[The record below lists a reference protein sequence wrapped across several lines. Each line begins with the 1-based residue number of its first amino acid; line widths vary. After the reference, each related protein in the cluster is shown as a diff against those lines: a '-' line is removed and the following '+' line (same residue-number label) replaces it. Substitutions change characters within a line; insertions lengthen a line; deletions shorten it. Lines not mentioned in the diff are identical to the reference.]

1 MVARKA
7 YDENSIEVLEFP
19 DDVRKR
25 PGMYIGGTTSE
36 GMHHIYKEI
45 LDNAVDEA
53 VAGHCKKITV
63 TNENDGI
70 LSIEDD
76 GRGIPTGINKAKGVS
91 ALELVFTVLH
101 AGGKFSNDEEGGGY
115 KTCFTGDTEIRLLD
129 GTVRTFK
136 WLTEN
141 YKKKEFW
148 VISCLP
154 DGTIVPAK
162 AINPHKTKEVTELA
176 VVTLDNGKKERCT
189 KDHRWMRR
197 DGTYTEAKDLKPG
210 DSLMPFYYTKDEQ
223 RHLLFKPNNYKTQ
236 PKHRGLP
243 YIPLYREVYK
253 YVNNEDYAFEEQ
265 THHIDFDPT
274 NDCPE
279 NLEKITKKDHYT
291 LHGIKQCELNGPDS
305 LVRYNQSEKGRN
317 KSRKTMQ
324 YVIESGQHFS
334 QTEENSKLRSE
345 QFKQANKKDLK
356 VLQQQGK
363 FQRAYLYI
371 TESLGLEFN
380 EETYEKY
387 KQWGDA
393 GFSQFE
399 DLFPK
404 GIEELKS
411 SIPDYLKRKKR
422 AGVSKQDILD
432 TYKPVD
438 KERLT
443 ANVNNHKV
451 VSVEIITLDT
461 PEPVYDI
468 QVPGPNNFALESGVF
483 VHNSGGLHGVG
494 ASVTNAVSEF
504 LEVYV
509 KREDKIW
516 TQAYER
522 GIKQFDV
529 KKTNE
534 CPISF
539 RGKTGTYV
547 RFRPDNKVFKHIE
560 LKWEYER
567 IIRRCREVAF
577 LVPGLEIEIKGWD
590 DEEEPDV
597 TFKYDNG
604 LHDYV
609 DYQMTG
615 KEPVVPTIDMNVN
628 LEEVGCSAQV
638 VFTYETEF
646 EEHLATFANNIPTYE
661 GGVHTNAFLNALLKC
676 VIEIGEKEKITKD
689 FGGKVKK
696 SDILEGLHGVIL
708 VRLQQP
714 EFEGQTK
721 TKLGNPEIRTPL
733 EEAFIEQL
741 QKMFEKKLK
750 AEGTIIAK
758 KILQS
763 VIARENARKAK
774 ELTRKKGG
782 LEHFTLKGKL
792 ADRES
797 KDPAECELFLVEG
810 DSAGGSAKQ
819 GRNNRFQAILPLR
832 GKVINVE
839 KTTVNKA
846 MENRELRA
854 LISALNVTPQANGVV
869 PDADDLRFHN
879 IVLLADADPDGAH
892 ITCLLITFFYKFMRT
907 LIERGHIKV
916 AQPPLYRVRRGKK
929 TIYLHDD
936 EELEEYKSKYKK
948 DDNIEVGRFK
958 GLGEMNPEQLAET
971 VLNPATRSLVQISVD
986 DAEQAAKTIDA
997 LFGKE
1002 VEGRKKFLF
1011 KDLNLTAASTVQ

>member
-1 MVARKA
+1 MTARKA

-53 VAGHCKKITV
+53 VAGHCTKITV

-70 LSIEDD
+70 LSIEDN
-76 GRGIPTGINKAKGVS
+76 GRGIPTGINKSKGVS

-115 KTCFTGDTEIRLLD
+115 KT
-129 GTVRTFK
+129 
-136 WLTEN
+136 
-141 YKKKEFW
+141 
-148 VISCLP
+148 
-154 DGTIVPAK
+154 
-162 AINPHKTKEVTELA
+162 
-176 VVTLDNGKKERCT
+176 
-189 KDHRWMRR
+189 
-197 DGTYTEAKDLKPG
+197 
-210 DSLMPFYYTKDEQ
+210 
-223 RHLLFKPNNYKTQ
+223 
-236 PKHRGLP
+236 
-243 YIPLYREVYK
+243 
-253 YVNNEDYAFEEQ
+253 
-265 THHIDFDPT
+265 
-274 NDCPE
+274 
-279 NLEKITKKDHYT
+279 
-291 LHGIKQCELNGPDS
+291 
-305 LVRYNQSEKGRN
+305 
-317 KSRKTMQ
+317 
-324 YVIESGQHFS
+324 
-334 QTEENSKLRSE
+334 
-345 QFKQANKKDLK
+345 
-356 VLQQQGK
+356 
-363 FQRAYLYI
+363 
-371 TESLGLEFN
+371 
-380 EETYEKY
+380 
-387 KQWGDA
+387 
-393 GFSQFE
+393 
-399 DLFPK
+399 
-404 GIEELKS
+404 
-411 SIPDYLKRKKR
+411 
-422 AGVSKQDILD
+422 
-432 TYKPVD
+432 
-438 KERLT
+438 
-443 ANVNNHKV
+443 
-451 VSVEIITLDT
+451 
-461 PEPVYDI
+461 
-468 QVPGPNNFALESGVF
+468 
-483 VHNSGGLHGVG
+483 SGGLHGVG

-509 KREDKIW
+509 QREGKIW

-522 GIKQFDV
+522 GIKKFDV
-529 KKTNE
+529 KKTKE

-539 RGKTGTYV
+539 RSKTGTYV

-567 IIRRCREVAF
+567 IVRRCREVAF
-577 LVPGLEIEIKGWD
+577 LVPGLEIEIKGWED
-590 DEEEPDV
+590 QEDNPDV

-615 KEPVVPTIDMNVN
+615 KEPVVLTIDMNVN
-628 LEEVGCSAQV
+628 LEDIGCSAQA

-661 GGVHTNAFLNALLKC
+661 GGVHQNAFLNALLKC
-676 VIEIGEKEKITKD
+676 VIEIGEREKITKD

-696 SDILEGLHGVIL
+696 SDVLEGLHGVIL

-733 EEAFIEQL
+733 EEQFIEQL
-741 QKMFEKKLK
+741 TKLFEKKLK
-750 AEGTIIAK
+750 EEGKTIAK
-758 KILQS
+758 KILQA

-792 ADRES
+792 ADCQS
-797 KDPAECELFLVEG
+797 KDPEECELFLVEG

-846 MENRELRA
+846 MENRELRS
-854 LISALNVTPQANGVV
+854 LISCLNVTPQANGVV
-869 PDADDLRFHN
+869 PDIDDLRFHN

-929 TIYLHDD
+929 TLYLHDD
-936 EELEEYKSKYKK
+936 EELETYKSKYKK
-948 DDNIEVGRFK
+948 DENIEVGRFK

-971 VLNPATRSLVQISVD
+971 VLNPETRSLVQISVD

-1011 KDLNLTAASTVQ
+1011 KDLNLTAASTIQ